1 MAIRALEKIEM
12 IDNKYEKVSTDL
24 KSIYYE
30 LQELSRDVNEYKNDI
45 YFDEEERDYVEE
57 RLNLIYSL
65 KRKYG
70 NTIEEILKYNEEIKE
85 EIEHIDNLEEYN
97 SKLRKEQKEV
107 EKKMDILANRMNILR
122 QENAIRLSESIN
134 QELAE
139 LEMKNAKINVKVEY
153 LENEY
158 LKTGKNVVKFYIIT
172 NKGEDEKELTKIAS
186 GGEMSR
192 TMLAIKKVLADTD
205 NVPVIIFDEID
216 TGISGKAANSVAK
229 KLKSIS
235 KKHQVMCISHLP
247 NIAAMADYNYFISK
261 ETTVDRTKTKIKLLE
276 ENEVIEE
283 IARIS
288 SGEVNEISMRYAI
301 ELRNKKAS

>member
-12 IDNKYEKVSTDL
+12 LDNKYEKVSTDL

-45 YFDEEERDYVEE
+45 YFNEEERDYVEE

-70 NTIEEILKYNEEIKE
+70 NTIEEILKYNEEIKD

-107 EKKMDILANRMNILR
+107 EKEMDILANRMNILR

-158 LKTGKNVVKFYIIT
+158 LKTGKNVVKFYITT

-235 KKHQVMCISHLP
+235 KRHQVMCISHLP